1 MDFTNEVIDGVPDGN
16 AVRRRCFLCDN
27 LAAHK
32 NAVVRNAITAR
43 GHCLVLRPPYA
54 SWGAPI
60 EYFFNVIQQQLAINI
75 HNIDGLYQMEVFI
88 NSIILD
94 MGEHF
99 FGPFFVNCGYH
110 V

>member
-1 MDFTNEVIDGVPDGN
+1 MNDVPDGN
-16 AVRRRCFLCDN
+16 VVRRRCFLYYN
-27 LAAHK
+27 LTAHK
-32 NAVVRNAITAR
+32 NVVVRNAITAR
-43 GHCLVLRPPYA
+43 GHRLVLRPPYA
-54 SWGAPI
+54 PWVAPA
-60 EYFFNVIQQQLAINI
+60 EYVFNVIEQQLALNMHTIAGP
-75 HNIDGLYQMEVFI
+75 HQMEVFI